1 MDRLIRTIVLEHK
14 NKRIHLTDIE
24 SALKER
30 GINLFADPSKQHR
43 FIKTVETF
51 IARGI
56 LEPLKGARPLQ
67 QYGRLPDKYTIH
79 RDVIAGVGASLSPE
93 HRNELISLSPPI
105 NIDYYVAHGDQY
117 LRDRDHILRID
128 DLILRREEC
137 EVLTV
142 NERSYELFGDE
153 KAIAMP
159 DEASVKGALILRNLR
174 LTLEDIRA
182 KQVFEPFFS
191 IQKKDFS
198 DLQGKAERTVLIV
211 ENKDTFWTLQQAMTD
226 GVLAGIH
233 LVVYGEGNAIL
244 KKFEYI
250 ATVGGVPDD
259 RYRYFGDIDS
269 EGISIYNRL
278 RARYPEYDIR
288 PATALYALILQKAG
302 PAGARPLRRP
312 QRAGPLSPFIDFFDA
327 ETKDAIRQIV
337 TAEQYLP
344 QEVLN
349 ATDLSRFGDDGLTSA
364 L

>member
-1 MDRLIRTIVLEHK
+1 MDRLIRTIVFEHK
-14 NKRIHLTDIE
+14 NKRIHLTEIE

-30 GINLFADPSKQHR
+30 GINLFADPSRHNK
-43 FIKTVETF
+43 FIKTVDTF

-67 QYGRLPDKYTIH
+67 QYGGLPDRYTIH
-79 RDVIAGVGASLSPE
+79 RGAIADTTPLSPE

-105 NIDYYVAHGDQY
+105 NIDHYAANADEY
-117 LRDRDHILRID
+117 LRDRNYILRIN
-128 DLILRREEC
+128 DLILRHGEC

-159 DEASVKGALILRNLR
+159 ADAAVDGARILKNLR
-174 LTLEDIRA
+174 LILEDIRA
-182 KQVFEPFFS
+182 KQVYEPFFW
-191 IQKKDFS
+191 IEKDFS
-198 DLQGKAERTVLIV
+198 NLQGTAERTVLIV
-211 ENKDTFWTLQQAMTD
+211 ENKDTFWTLQQGVTD

-233 LVVYGEGNAIL
+233 LVIYGEGNAIL

-250 ATVGGVPDD
+250 GTVGGVPDD
-259 RYRYFGDIDS
+259 RYRYFGDIDW

-278 RARYPEYDIR
+278 RARYPEYDIQ
-288 PATALYALILQKAG
+288 PATALYAFILQKAG
-302 PAGARPLRRP
+302 SAGAQPLRRL
-312 QRAGPLSPFIDFFDA
+312 QRAGSLSPFLDFFDI
-327 ETKDAIRQIV
+327 ETADAIRQIV
-337 TAEQYLP
+337 TAERYLP

-349 ATDLSRFGDDGLTSA
+349 ITDLSRLAYDESTSS

>member
-30 GINLFADPSKQHR
+30 GINLFADPSKQHK
-43 FIKTVETF
+43 FIEAVDTF

-56 LEPLKGARPLQ
+56 LEPLKSARPLQ

-79 RDVIAGVGASLSPE
+79 RDVIAGAGASLSPE
-93 HRNELISLSPPI
+93 HRNELFSLSPPI
-105 NIDYYVAHGDQY
+105 GIDYYATHGDRY
-117 LRDRDHILRID
+117 RRDRDHILRIN

-137 EVLTV
+137 AVLTV

-153 KAIAMP
+153 KAIAAP
-159 DEASVKGALILRNLR
+159 ADASVDGAQILKNLR

-182 KQVFEPFFS
+182 RQVFEPFFW
-191 IQKKDFS
+191 IEKGFS

-233 LVVYGEGNAIL
+233 LVIYGEGNAIL

-250 ATVGGVPDD
+250 EAVGGVPND

-288 PATALYALILQKAG
+288 PATALYAFIVQKAG

-312 QRAGPLSPFIDFFDA
+312 QRAGTLSPFLDFFDA
-327 ETKDAIRQIV
+327 ETGDAIRQIV
-337 TAEQYLP
+337 TAERYLP

-349 ATDLSRFGDDGLTSA
+349 ATDLSRFGDGGLTPA

>member
-1 MDRLIRTIVLEHK
+1 MERLIRTIVLEHK
-14 NKRIHLTDIE
+14 NKRIHLTEIE
-24 SALKER
+24 SALKEH
-30 GINLFADPSKQHR
+30 GINLFADQSRQHK
-43 FIKTVETF
+43 FIETVDTF

-67 QYGRLPDKYTIH
+67 QYGGLPDRYTLH
-79 RDVIAGVGASLSPE
+79 RDVIAGAGAPLLPE
-93 HRNELISLSPPI
+93 HRNELVSLSPPI
-105 NIDYYVAHGDQY
+105 SIDYYVTHGDEY
-117 LRDRDHILRID
+117 LRDRNYILGIN
-128 DLILRREEC
+128 DLILRRGEC

-159 DEASVKGALILRNLR
+159 DEASVKGAQILKNLR

-182 KQVFEPFFS
+182 KQVFEPFFW
-191 IQKKDFS
+191 IEKDFLN
-198 DLQGKAERTVLIV
+198 LQGKAERIVLIV
-211 ENKDTFWTLQQAMTD
+211 ENKDTFWTLQQAVTD

-233 LVVYGEGNAIL
+233 LVIYGEGNAIL

-250 ATVGGVPDD
+250 ETVGGVPDD
-259 RYRYFGDIDS
+259 RYRYFGDIDW

-288 PATALYALILQKAG
+288 PATTLYAFILQKAG

-312 QRAGPLSPFIDFFDA
+312 QRAGTLSPFLDFFDA
-327 ETKDAIRQIV
+327 ETGDAIRQIV
-337 TAEQYLP
+337 TAERYLP

-349 ATDLSRFGDDGLTSA
+349 TTDLSRFGDGGLTPA